1 MDIVIR
7 GGTIYDGRGAEPFE
21 ADVGIRDG
29 VIVEIGKVRQAGA
42 EEIDAR
48 GKIVTPGFVDIHT
61 HFDAQA
67 IWSAT
72 LAPSSSTGVTTAVM
86 GSCGIGLA
94 PCRAQ
99 DRELLVS
106 VLEGVEDIPGAVMA
120 DGVSWEWDTYPEYL
134 DALARRPHDIDLA
147 SLLPHMPLRLY
158 AMGQRGADREPST
171 AEDLARMY
179 DLTREAVA
187 AGAIGVST
195 SQLFMHRTR
204 DGDMV
209 PTYGVAE
216 DELHVIA
223 SALRDGG
230 GGLWQ
235 ASAITNEAGR
245 RDLDDLAIFGRVVE
259 TAGGSG
265 SFSLAQTNWRNMLG
279 AVATLNAGGA
289 AIRGQVFPRHFGLYV
304 NFDLTIHPFCL
315 CPSFRA
321 IANLPMAEKLAMLGS
336 PDFKAKLLAEEPVD
350 IGQPFHAIGRKLEQ
364 MFILGDEPNFESG
377 PEHSVAAIARGRG
390 LDPLSFVY
398 DVLLQDEGR
407 QMLFLQYSVYADNSL
422 DFIPELLRNPG
433 SLIGLADAGAHYG
446 MICDATYPT
455 FLLTYWTRDRQ
466 GERLGLAEAIR
477 MLTSDPAGVV
487 QLGDRGVL
495 APGFKADLNVI
506 DYDRLGLGRPEVVRD
521 LPGGAKRI
529 AQATTGYVATLVSG
543 TIIRRDD
550 QPTSA
555 LPGKLVRGRRAA
567 PHRSNSRQ
575 QVQA

>member
-1 MDIVIR
+1 MDVVIR
-7 GGTIYDGRGAEPFE
+7 GGTIYDGRGTDPFV

-29 VIVEIGKVRQAGA
+29 VIVAVGDVAQAGA

-72 LAPSSSTGVTTAVM
+72 LSPSSSTGVTTAVM

-120 DGVSWEWDTYPEYL
+120 EGLSWEWDSYPEYL
-134 DALARRPHDIDLA
+134 DALARRSHDIDLA

-158 AMGQRGADREPST
+158 TMGQRGADREPAT
-171 AEDLARMY
+171 PDDLARMY

-187 AGAIGVST
+187 AGAVGVST

-216 DELHVIA
+216 EELHTIA
-223 SALRDGG
+223 QALKDEG

-235 ASAITNEAGR
+235 ASAITNEAGHT
-245 RDLDDLAIFGRVVE
+245 DLDDLAIFGRVVK

-279 AVATLNAGGA
+279 AVAALNEDGST
-289 AIRGQVFPRHFGLYV
+289 IRAQVFPRRFGLYV

-321 IANLPMAEKLAMLGS
+321 IADLPMAEKLSLLRS
-336 PDFKAKLLAEEPVD
+336 PDFKARLLAEEPVD

-364 MFILGDEPNFESG
+364 MFIIGDQPNFEPG
-377 PEHSVAAIARGRG
+377 PQDSVAAIARAKGV
-390 LDPLSFVY
+390 DPLSLVY
-398 DVLLQDEGR
+398 DVLLEEDGKR
-407 QMLFLQYSVYADNSL
+407 MLFLQYNVYADNSL
-422 DFIPELLRNPG
+422 DFMPEMLRDPG

-455 FLLTYWTRDRQ
+455 FLLSYWTRDRR
-466 GERLGLAEAIR
+466 GEQLGLAEAIR
-477 MLTSDPAGVV
+477 MLTSDPAGVA

-495 APGFKADLNVI
+495 APGFKADINVI
-506 DYDRLGLGRPEVVRD
+506 DYDRLGMGQPQVVRD
-521 LPGGAKRI
+521 LPAGAKRI
-529 AQATTGYVATLVSG
+529 AQQTRGYVATLVSG

-550 QPTSA
+550 QPTAA
-555 LPGKLVRGRRAA
+555 LPGKLVRGKQPA
-567 PHRSNSRQ
+567 PVR
-575 QVQA
+575 